1 MYTLEAALG
10 WLCGGSLLEVTE
22 EEKKPRSRLFATPLK
37 PSGATGVAY
46 LVRVRVRVRGRGS
59 PTPTPDPNP
68 NPRPDVDCSRV
79 GATGISLG
87 GMMAWYWAAADPRV
101 SAIAPAIGVQSF
113 RYA

>member
-46 LVRVRVRVRGRGS
+46 R
-59 PTPTPDPNP
+59 TPPL
-68 NPRPDVDCSRV
+68 
-79 GATGISLG
+79 LG
-87 GMMAWYWAAADPRV
+87 LG
-101 SAIAPAIGVQSF
+101 
-113 RYA
+113 

>member
-46 LVRVRVRVRGRGS
+46 RTPPLPPLIRVRVRVRVR
-59 PTPTPDPNP
+59 
-68 NPRPDVDCSRV
+68 VKV
-79 GATGISLG
+79 
-87 GMMAWYWAAADPRV
+87 RV
-101 SAIAPAIGVQSF
+101 S
-113 RYA
+113 